1 MRMIELRN
9 VSRYFGSKKAV
20 QDLTLSIGQGE
31 FFAFL
36 GPNGAGK
43 TTTIKMMVGL
53 LRPTVGE
60 VYIAG
65 HSLEEDGLAAK
76 QLISYVPDQ
85 PYLYEKLSGR
95 EFLEFVGRIY
105 KMDKKSTEAG
115 IKQYEEIFQY
125 RDYINELS
133 ENYSHGMK
141 QRVVLTAALIHNPR
155 VIIIDEP
162 MVGLDPRSARI
173 LKDLLRERSRAGC
186 TVFISTHTLSVAEEV
201 ASRIGI
207 INNGRLIAEGGIEEI
222 YRHSRTVG
230 TLEDVFLQLTR
241 EEGSEKSE

>member
-1 MRMIELRN
+1 MIELRS
-9 VSRYFGSKKAV
+9 VSKYFGSKRAV
-20 QDLTLSIGQGE
+20 DELTLAVKQGE

-53 LRPTVGE
+53 LRPTRGE
-60 VYIAG
+60 VYVAG
-65 HSLEEDGLAAK
+65 HSMKEDGLAAK

-95 EFLEFVGRIY
+95 EFLQFVGRIY
-105 KMDKKSTEAG
+105 KMDAKATEAE
-115 IKQYEEIFQY
+115 IEKFKEIFQFG
-125 RDYINELS
+125 DYIDELS

-141 QRVVLTAALIHNPR
+141 QRVVLTAALIHNPM

-162 MVGLDPRSARI
+162 MVGLDPKSARI
-173 LKDLLRERSRAGC
+173 LKDLLRQKSRDGC

-207 INNGRLIAEGGIEEI
+207 INNGRLVIEGGIEEI
-222 YRHSRTVG
+222 HKQGRIDGS
-230 TLEDVFLQLTR
+230 LEDVFLQLTQ
-241 EEGSEKSE
+241 EEGNEKRE